1 MKLYLI
7 HAGYY
12 NSEIMG
18 GLYEQHTNYFVIAE
32 SVAFAKKKALEIPDY
47 QKNKMHIDG
56 IQELN
61 VIEEYGIK
69 LVKDNLKNDMVIYN
83 YNDVKNI

>member
-1 MKLYLI
+1 
-7 HAGYY
+7 
-12 NSEIMG
+12 MG
-18 GLYEQHTNYFVIAE
+18 GLYEKHTNYFVIAE
-32 SVAFAKKKALEIPDY
+32 SVAFAKKKAIEIPEY

>member
-12 NSEIMG
+12 NPEIMG

-32 SVAFAKKKALEIPDY
+32 SVAFAKKKALEIPEY

-56 IQELN
+56 IQELT
-61 VIEEYGIK
+61 VIEGYRIK
-69 LVKDNLKNDMVIYN
+69 LVKDDLKDDMVIYN
-83 YNDVKNI
+83 YNDVINI

>member
-18 GLYEQHTNYFVIAE
+18 GLYEQHTNYFVITE

-56 IQELN
+56 IQEWN
-61 VIEEYGIK
+61 VVEGYGIK

-83 YNDVKNI
+83 YNDVKKI